1 MMNRLR
7 KLPFVGMLLL
17 TALIFLLPLLFVLT
31 GSLMGSSEFQRTYGQ
46 QNLSYPPTIP
56 RLATLEQYI
65 ELMLNTPGFLSAYWN
80 TLWIALS
87 TCALQFLIGVPCAY
101 GLAKTRLRGRRMILY
116 LYVLM
121 MMMPFQVTMLPMYQT
136 IQKLDLLD
144 SRWSLILPEA
154 FAPLTIFLLV
164 QSMKTIPDELLEAS
178 RLETSSRLVLLRS
191 IVIPLCKPSILTAM
205 ILSFFE
211 TWNMVEKP
219 LLYISSIRNEPLSM
233 LLHEAGQQVSST
245 TLAGCVLY
253 MIPVILLWAN
263 FQEEICQGVSLIQ
276 VK

>member
-1 MMNRLR
+1 MMKRLR
-7 KLPFVGMLLL
+7 KLPLAGTLLL
-17 TALIFLLPLLFVLT
+17 TASMFLLPLLFVLT
-31 GSLMGSSEFQRTYGQ
+31 GSLMGSAAFQHTYGQ
-46 QNLSYPPTIP
+46 QALPFPPVIP
-56 RLATLEQYI
+56 RLATIEQYI

-80 TLWIALS
+80 TLRIALI

-101 GLAKTRLRGRRMILY
+101 GLTKTRLHGRRLILY
-116 LYVLM
+116 LYALM

-136 IQKLDLLD
+136 VRKLGLFD

-164 QSMKTIPDELLEAS
+164 QSMKTLPDELLEAS
-178 RLETSSRLVLLRS
+178 RLETNSRLVLLRS
-191 IVIPLCKPSILTAM
+191 IVIPLCKPSILAAM
-205 ILSFFE
+205 ILSFVE
-211 TWNMVEKP
+211 TWNMIEKP
-219 LLYISSIRNEPLSM
+219 LLYISSIQNEPLSM
-233 LLHEAGQQVSST
+233 LLHEAGQQASST

-276 VK
+276 MK

>member
-1 MMNRLR
+1 MKNRLG
-7 KLPFVGMLLL
+7 KLPLVGLLLL
-17 TALIFLLPLLFVLT
+17 TALMFLLPLLFVLT
-31 GSLMGSSEFQRTYGQ
+31 GSLMGSTEFQRAYGPQ
-46 QNLSYPPTIP
+46 SLSYPPAVP
-56 RLATLEQYI
+56 RLATMAQYL

-80 TLWIALS
+80 TLRIALV

-101 GLAKTRLRGRRMILY
+101 GLAKTRLRGRRIILY

-136 IQKLDLLD
+136 IQKLGLMD
-144 SRWSLILPEA
+144 SRWALILPEA

-164 QSMKTIPDELLEAS
+164 QSMKAMPDELLEAS
-178 RLETSSRLVLLRS
+178 RLETNSRLVLLRS

-205 ILSFFE
+205 VLSFVE

-233 LLHEAGQQVSST
+233 LLHEAGQQVSGI

-253 MIPVILLWAN
+253 MIPVMLLWAN
-263 FQEEICQGVSLIQ
+263 FQEEICQGVSMIQ
-276 VK
+276 IK

>member
-7 KLPFVGMLLL
+7 KIPLIGMMLLIG
-17 TALIFLLPLLFVLT
+17 LIFLLPLLLVLT
-31 GSLMGSSEFQRTYGQ
+31 GSLMGSSEFQRAYGQ
-46 QNLSYPPTIP
+46 QSLSYPPTVP
-56 RLATLEQYI
+56 RLATMEQYI

-80 TLWIALS
+80 TLWIALAA
-87 TCALQFLIGVPCAY
+87 CALQFLIGVPCAY
-101 GLAKTRLRGRRMILY
+101 GLAKTKLRGRRMILY

-136 IQKLDLLD
+136 IQKLDLMD
-144 SRWSLILPEA
+144 NRWALILPEA

-164 QSMKTIPDELLEAS
+164 QSMKTLPDELLEAS
-178 RLETSSRLVLLRS
+178 RLETNSRLVLLRS

-205 ILSFFE
+205 ILSFVE

-276 VK
+276 MK